1 MADKPEQPADEKL
14 TLHPRNPHRS
24 RYNFPK
30 LIKAL
35 PALRDF
41 VFDNQYNDLSIDFTD
56 PEAVKTLNKALL
68 KKHYGVAHWDIPEG
82 FLCPPIP
89 GRADYI
95 HYMADVLAEA
105 NGAKVPE
112 GSAVK
117 VLDVGVG
124 ANCIYPLVGNKTYG
138 WSFRGTDVN
147 DTAVSS
153 AKKIVADNE
162 LAEVINVWKQG
173 IPDAIFKGVI
183 NEGDQFDFTMCNPPF
198 HASWKEAAAGSR
210 RKWNNLD
217 TKEKSELNFGG
228 RNNELWC
235 EGGEARFLNKMIAES
250 VEYDSQV
257 CWFSSLISKKETLPG
272 CYKSLDYFKAVDV
285 KTITMSQGQKTSR
298 ILAWTFLDKT
308 QREQWFANK
317 PK

>member
-1 MADKPEQPADEKL
+1 MADNPEQHPDEKS

-41 VFDNQYNDLSIDFTD
+41 VFDNQYNDLSIDFTN
-56 PEAVKTLNKALL
+56 PEAVKTLNRALL

-95 HYMADVLAEA
+95 HYMADVLAES

-112 GSAVK
+112 GSGVK
-117 VLDVGVG
+117 VLDIGVG
-124 ANCIYPLVGNKTYG
+124 ANCIYPLIGNKTYG

-147 DTAVSS
+147 DTAVTS
-153 AKKIVADNE
+153 AKKIVADNN
-162 LAEVINVWKQG
+162 LQDSITIWKQG
-173 IPDAIFKGVI
+173 IPDAIFNGVI
-183 NEGDQFDFTMCNPPF
+183 NEGDRFDFTMCNPPF
-198 HASWKEAAAGSR
+198 HSSWKEAAAGSR
-210 RKWNNLD
+210 RKWNNLG

-235 EGGEARFLNKMIAES
+235 DGGEARFLNKMIAES
-250 VEYDSQV
+250 VHYQSQV

-272 CYKSLDYFKAVDV
+272 CYKSLDYFKAAEV
-285 KTITMSQGQKTSR
+285 KTITMAQGQKTSR
-298 ILAWTFLDKT
+298 ILAWTFLD
-308 QREQWFANK
+308 QARRGEWFKNGK
-317 PK
+317 